1 MNRWFAALGLTLMA
15 AACGDPVAPAAP
27 TPVAPTIT
35 ESFTG
40 TLTVL
45 GSNMH
50 PFTVSQIGGLKVTLT
65 SLTPS
70 ATVQLAVG
78 TVSGAACAPAEAVSA
93 QAAEAP
99 QLSGTA
105 TITGTFCVSVTD
117 TGTLTE
123 PAVYAITVVHS

>member
-1 MNRWFAALGLTLMA
+1 MNRWFAAFGLALMS
-15 AACGDPVAPAAP
+15 AACGDPVAPSAP

-78 TVSGAACAPAEAVSA
+78 TVSGAVCAPAEVISA

-99 QLSGTA
+99 QFSGTA